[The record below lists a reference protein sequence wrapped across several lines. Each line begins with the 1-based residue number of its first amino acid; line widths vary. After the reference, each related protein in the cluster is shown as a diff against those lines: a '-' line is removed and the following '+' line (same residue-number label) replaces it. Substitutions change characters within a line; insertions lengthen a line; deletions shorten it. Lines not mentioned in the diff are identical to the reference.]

1 MTDGGRLGDQ
11 ADRDAQISCAPP
23 YREQGSNPCAVQE
36 SHPGQVHADPGRL
49 AGAQMRVKGLHESVR
64 GGEIQFA
71 AYGDDGVNRTP
82 IDLVDVHGATAP
94 SSRARRYIGDEDQVQ
109 SADQTRYSAVYGA
122 GVWSVGNDSENT
134 AGGNTM

>member
-1 MTDGGRLGDQ
+1 MANGGRLRRQ
-11 ADRDAQISCAPP
+11 ADRDAQIRCAPP
-23 YREQGSNPCAVQE
+23 YSEQGSNPCAVQE
-36 SHPGQVHADPGRL
+36 SHLGQVHADSRRP
-49 AGAQMRVKGLHESVR
+49 AGAQMFLNGLHESVR

-109 SADQTRYSAVYGA
+109 SVGQTRYCAVYGA